1 MIAIGLK
8 KRIDRLESVLNHLAS
23 WKDAREAGRITL
35 KPGVMLAALLDTV
48 AVTFT
53 PLSVAPVEHL
63 LSVCLAWPEVIEGET
78 PLIREMATNLVELG
92 SLSIEQQV
100 EYFHE
105 GFGLDFHPMQIVPP
119 LPSPDDSD
127 ESDVLS
133 MKAAVATQYLT
144 AKASASKGGNSTG
157 GNSKSAG
164 KARAPAKPSP
174 AQQKKQHRK
183 AIQKERAAQRGRLAE
198 KQKQVKLEKKKARN
212 K

>member
-1 MIAIGLK
+1 MIAIGLR
-8 KRIDRLESVLNHLAS
+8 KRIDRLESVLTHLAS
-23 WKDAREAGRITL
+23 WRDAREAGRITL

-53 PLSVAPVEHL
+53 PLGIAPVEHL
-63 LSVCLAWPEVIEGET
+63 LSVCLTWPETTEGEI

-92 SLSIEQQV
+92 SLSIDQQV

-144 AKASASKGGNSTG
+144 AKASALKGVGGGSSGNST
-157 GNSKSAG
+157 SAG

-174 AQQKKQHRK
+174 AQQKKKHRK
-183 AIQKERAAQRGRLAE
+183 TIQKERAAQRGRLAE
-198 KQKQVKLEKKKARN
+198 KHKQVKLEKGKA